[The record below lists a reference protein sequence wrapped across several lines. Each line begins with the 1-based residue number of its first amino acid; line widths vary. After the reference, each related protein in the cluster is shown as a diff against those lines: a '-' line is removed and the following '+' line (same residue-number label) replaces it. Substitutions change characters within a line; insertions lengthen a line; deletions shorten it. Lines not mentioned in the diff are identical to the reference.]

1 MLFIFLGKVITAE
14 TYIIIIS
21 NYYYHDWVGVL
32 SHYLK
37 AKYCFS
43 VLVLVFC
50 VCVIGGAHNGMY
62 INTSIFYRN
71 GFCFLYYLVLV
82 LIFTAQKERLPNRL
96 LSSNGVSG
104 GGGGGVVAVGNV
116 G

>member
-1 MLFIFLGKVITAE
+1 LG
-14 TYIIIIS
+14 
-21 NYYYHDWVGVL
+21 VGVL

-37 AKYCFS
+37 AKSFFS
-43 VLVLVFC
+43 FGFGVF

-71 GFCFLYYLVLV
+71 GLFFLYYLVLV
-82 LIFTAQKERLPNRL
+82 LIFLLQKKKDYQMRL